1 MEMKTKQR
9 IYLDNAATSWPKP
22 DTVYLA
28 TDAYQRDLGAPAGRS
43 SYAEADEVQ
52 RTILRTRHRLAD
64 LLGVTEAKRVVFT
77 SGGTGS
83 LNLAIHGCL
92 RSGDHVVTTVA
103 EHNSV
108 LRPLRYLE
116 DKGWITVTRVGCD
129 AAGQVDPDEVRQA
142 INART
147 RLITMVHVSNVTG
160 AVQPVQEVGQIAREQ
175 EVFFLLDV
183 AQSLGHLPV
192 EVEPFQADLVAG
204 SCHKGLMGPLGL
216 GVLYVGPR
224 VEAELEPLWQGGTG
238 TESETD
244 RHPESLPEKYESGN
258 LNVVGIMGLA
268 AALDHLRET
277 GLAVV
282 EQHLRDRT
290 RELIEGF
297 SKIEAVQCYGPL
309 DSTRSLGVVSITMD
323 SCDPQELATI
333 LDQAYSIQTRA
344 GLHCAPLMHRSLGT
358 DQQGGTLR
366 LSPGWFTTSEEI
378 QVALRAVAEIAEATS

>member
-1 MEMKTKQR
+1 METKQR

-28 TDAYQRDLGAPAGRS
+28 TDAYQRELGAPAGRS
-43 SYAEADEVQ
+43 SYVEADEVQ
-52 RTILRTRHRLAD
+52 RTILRTRQRLAD
-64 LLGVTEAKRVVFT
+64 LLGVTEPKRNVFT

-83 LNLAIHGCL
+83 LNLAIQGCL

-116 DKGWITVTRVGCD
+116 DKGCITVTRVGCD

-147 RLITMVHVSNVTG
+147 RLITMLHVSNVTG
-160 AVQPVQEVGQIAREQ
+160 GVQPVQEVGEIAREQ

-192 EVEPFQADLVAG
+192 EVETLQVDLVAG

-224 VEAELEPLWQGGTG
+224 VEAELEPLLQGGTG

-244 RHPESLPEKYESGN
+244 RQPESLPEKYESGN

-268 AALDHLRET
+268 AALDHLQET

-282 EQHLRDRT
+282 EQHLRERT
-290 RELIEGF
+290 RELIEGL
-297 SKIEAVQCYGPL
+297 SEIDGVRYYGAP
-309 DSTRSLGVVSITMD
+309 DSTDSLGVVSITME

-333 LDQAYSIQTRA
+333 LDQAYSIQARA
-344 GLHCAPLMHRSLGT
+344 GLHCAPLMHRALGT
-358 DQQGGTLR
+358 DQRGGTLR
-366 LSPGWFTTSEEI
+366 LSPGWFTTSEQI
-378 QVALRAVAEIAEATS
+378 QVTLRAVAEIAEATS

>member
-1 MEMKTKQR
+1 METKQR

-22 DTVYLA
+22 EMVYLA
-28 TDAYQRDLGAPAGRS
+28 TDTYQRELGAPAGRS
-43 SYAEADEVQ
+43 SYVEADEVQ
-52 RTILRTRHRLAD
+52 RTILRVRQRLAD
-64 LLGVTEAKRVVFT
+64 LLGVPEPKRNVFT

-116 DKGWITVTRVGCD
+116 DKGCITVTRVGCD
-129 AAGQVDPDEVRQA
+129 ATGQVDPDEVRQA

-147 RLITMVHVSNVTG
+147 RLITMLHVSNVTG
-160 AVQPVQEVGQIAREQ
+160 VVQPVQEIGQIAREQ
-175 EVFFLLDV
+175 DVLFLLDV

-192 EVEPFQADLVAG
+192 EVESLQVDLVAG

-216 GVLYVGPR
+216 GVLHVGPR
-224 VEAELEPLWQGGTG
+224 AEADLAPLLQGGTG

-244 RHPESLPEKYESGN
+244 QQPEGLPEKYESGN

-268 AALDHLRET
+268 AALDHLQET

-290 RELIEGF
+290 GELIEGL
-297 SKIEAVQCYGPL
+297 SRIEAVRCYGAP
-309 DSTRSLGVVSITMD
+309 DSLGVVSMTMQ

-333 LDQAYSIQTRA
+333 LDQAYSIQARA
-344 GLHCAPLMHRSLGT
+344 GLHCAPLMHRAMGT
-358 DQQGGTLR
+358 DQRGGTLR
-366 LSPGWFTTSEEI
+366 LSPGWFTTSEDI
-378 QVALRAVAEIAEATS
+378 QVTLRAVAEIAEATS